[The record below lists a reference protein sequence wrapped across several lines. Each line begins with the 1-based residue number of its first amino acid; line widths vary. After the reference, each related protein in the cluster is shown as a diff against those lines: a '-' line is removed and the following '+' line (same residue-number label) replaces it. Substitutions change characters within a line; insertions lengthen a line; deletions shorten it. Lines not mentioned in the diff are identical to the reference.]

1 MKSPLKSAR
10 LRIIVFTG
18 IMFIIFFVLVSR
30 LGFFQIVIGAD
41 LKKDA
46 LEQWARDIKIDPKRG
61 VIYDRKGVKRL
72 AISID
77 GYKIECITPDVKDPL
92 ETAEKLSTY
101 LEIDKEEIHEMII
114 SNERYVK
121 LKDWVDKEVG
131 DKLKEERINGIVVV
145 SNSKRYYPMN
155 NRASHIIGFT
165 NIDTDGLYGIE
176 KSYDKYL
183 RGTPGRLIIN
193 TDTWGRQLPYDNERR
208 IEPKPGNDI
217 VLTIDETIQHFAEK
231 AATQGLIDNGALRAT
246 VFIMEPNTGDILA
259 MVSKPDYNPNTP
271 RVPINM
277 DTMQRWEG
285 LSQKELEIEWNS
297 LWKPHPIT
305 DVYEPGST
313 FKVITA
319 AAALEENLLTL
330 DTKFYSDGYIKVPG
344 GTLKC
349 WRHYDPHG
357 EQTFLE
363 SMQNSCNPVFVE
375 VSQLLGQENL
385 MKYINAFGF
394 GEKTGIDLLGES
406 SGIVPNEDESL
417 RQIRLAT
424 MSYGQGISVTP
435 IQLLSAISA
444 IANDGILMQ
453 PRIVKNVIDEDKK
466 ILEHF
471 EPHMIRKVISKETS
485 KTLLYMFEK
494 VVNEGTG
501 KYGYVPGYRVGGKSG
516 TAQKPIDGK
525 YSEDKFISS
534 FVAVAPVNDPKI
546 VVLVIVDEPNPDIN
560 IHGGKVAAPIA
571 AKVVEDTL
579 KYLNVAPQ
587 LN

>member
-1 MKSPLKSAR
+1 MTSPLKFTR

-18 IMFIIFFVLVSR
+18 IIFIIFFVLVSR

-46 LEQWARDIKIDPKRG
+46 LEQWATDVKIYPQRG

-72 AISID
+72 AISIS
-77 GYKIECITPDVKDPL
+77 GYKIECITPDVEDPL
-92 ETAEKLSTY
+92 ETAEKLSSY

-114 SNERYVK
+114 SNDRYVK

-131 DKLKEERINGIVVV
+131 DKLKEEKINGILVV

-155 NRASHIIGFT
+155 NLASHIIGFT
-165 NIDTDGLYGIE
+165 DIDTKGLYGIE
-176 KSYDKYL
+176 KSYDEYL
-183 RGTPGRLIIN
+183 KGTPGRLIIN

-208 IEPKPGNDI
+208 IEPKPGNNI
-217 VLTIDETIQHFAEK
+217 VLTIDEPIQHFAEK
-231 AATQGLIDNGALRAT
+231 AATQGLIDNDALRAT

-259 MVSKPDYNPNTP
+259 MVSKPDYNLNTP
-271 RVPINM
+271 RVPMNM
-277 DTMQRWEG
+277 DTMKKWEG
-285 LSQKELEIEWNS
+285 LNQKELEIEWNR

-305 DVYEPGST
+305 DIYEPGST
-313 FKVITA
+313 FKIITA

-330 DTKFYSDGYIKVPG
+330 DTKFHSDGYIKVPG

-349 WRHYDPHG
+349 WRHYEPHG

-363 SMQNSCNPVFVE
+363 GMQNSCNPVFVE
-375 VSQLLGQENL
+375 TSEILGQENL
-385 MKYINAFGF
+385 MRYINAFGF
-394 GEKTGIDLLGES
+394 GEKTGIDLLGEA
-406 SGIVPNEDESL
+406 SGIVPDGDESL

-453 PRIVKNVIDEDKK
+453 PRIVKNIIDEDKK
-466 ILEHF
+466 IQEHF

-485 KTLLYMFEK
+485 KTLLYMLEK

-501 KYGYVPGYRVGGKSG
+501 KYAYVPGYRVGGKTG

-525 YSEDKFISS
+525 YSEDKFFSS

-560 IHGGKVAAPIA
+560 IYGGKVAAPIA
-571 AKVVEDTL
+571 AKVIESTL

-587 LN
+587 FN